1 MANYCYNWAK
11 ISGSETALKTMLD
24 NISKATNQNTE
35 SLWYET
41 YPITLGLDR
50 AEAPK
55 DINTFY
61 NDVYE
66 EYGSKWFNIH
76 IDDQTYENGQG
87 TVLLGG
93 DSAWSP
99 MSPLFRK
106 LSEVYQLEIE
116 SVFEESGNDFGGYYD
131 CKNGVV
137 TKDLTFEWR
146 VFQYIDDRD
155 TYINSMFDDLD
166 CGHWEDLED
175 FKDVHKSEVFQFTTE
190 EWADIYDYFNKQ
202 NNTK

>member
-24 NISKATNQNTE
+24 NIQKAVSGNDNE
-35 SLWYET
+35 GLWYET

-50 AEAPK
+50 AKVHREDPTL
-55 DINTFY
+55 NF
-61 NDVYE
+61 DVYE

-99 MSPLFRK
+99 MSPWLLK
-106 LSEVYQLEIE
+106 LSEVYQLEVE
-116 SVFEESGNDFGGYYD
+116 SVFEEGGNDFGGYYD

-137 TKDLTFEWR
+137 TKDLTFEYR
-146 VFQYIDDRD
+146 VFKYIDDRD
-155 TYINSMFDDLD
+155 SYITSMYDDLD
-166 CGHWEDLED
+166 DGTWEDLND
-175 FKDVHKSEVFQFTTE
+175 FKNDHNPEVFQFTAE
-190 EWADIYDYFNKQ
+190 EWADIYDYFSKQ
-202 NNTK
+202 TK

>member
-1 MANYCYNWAK
+1 MPNYCNNWATF
-11 ISGSETALKTMLD
+11 SGSETALKTMLD
-24 NISKATNQNTE
+24 NIQKAVSGNDNE
-35 SLWYET
+35 GLWYET

-50 AEAPK
+50 AK
-55 DINTFY
+55 LHHQDGRLNF
-61 NDVYE
+61 DVYE
-66 EYGSKWFNIH
+66 EYGSKWFEVY
-76 IDDQTYENGQG
+76 IDSQSYEDGQG
-87 TVLLGG
+87 SVVISG

-106 LSEVYQLEIE
+106 LSEVYQLEVE
-116 SVFEESGNDFGGYYD
+116 SVFEESGNDFGGYYN

-146 VFQYIDDRD
+146 VFRYIDDRD
-155 TYINSMFDDLD
+155 AYINDMLEDLD

-190 EWADIYDYFNKQ
+190 EWADINDYFSKQ
-202 NNTK
+202 TK